1 MCNFGFW
8 FKNTKS
14 CACLFFQCVFVA
26 KVVNKTYFA
35 GKEWLSDATLPIFN
49 PTSPNLYQALN
60 LLLINDF
67 YYPKIILEFL
77 NQLSFL
83 DQRIKKSY
91 LWSRLNFYLTVLKI
105 SVRSEGGLVECG
117 LKVICIM
124 SFLCISYHF
133 WQGTAALFSFL
144 GPILWKLSLEK
155 LYYGPNFFA

>member
-49 PTSPNLYQALN
+49 PTSLNLYQPIN

-67 YYPKIILEFL
+67 YYPKIILEFW
-77 NQLSFL
+77 NQLSFFGS
-83 DQRIKKSY
+83 KNK
-91 LWSRLNFYLTVLKI
+91 
-105 SVRSEGGLVECG
+105 
-117 LKVICIM
+117 KVIPM
-124 SFLCISYHF
+124 KQTQFLPHSAKNIGEKWGRSGRVRLESHLHNVIFVHLLPLLTRNCSTF
-133 WQGTAALFSFL
+133 QLF
-144 GPILWKLSLEK
+144 GANTVKIVPGEIVLWT
-155 LYYGPNFFA
+155 